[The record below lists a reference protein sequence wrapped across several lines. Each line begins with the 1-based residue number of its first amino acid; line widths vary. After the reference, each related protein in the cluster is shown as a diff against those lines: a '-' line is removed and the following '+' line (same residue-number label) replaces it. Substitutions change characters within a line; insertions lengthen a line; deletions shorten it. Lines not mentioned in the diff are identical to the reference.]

1 MKQRLTGVVL
11 LFGFLPVFYFGGCS
25 VQAALPISEPAP
37 IIKAPDYNETIGI
50 SVSTAPEPESESES
64 EKEVV
69 PGNSE
74 ATIDD
79 DNNPAPLSQF
89 QSQEESLPPIGAS
102 TEQKD
107 YIITHMGN
115 AESQPDWAP
124 LPASPFYPVPAQY
137 LKVID
142 SILEE
147 YQTETDNLFLLPEGS
162 PVPNRNDLFQVE
174 KEEDQI
180 IAHLLL
186 NRLEGSVLEL
196 YFQEQEDG
204 IFYQKARVTTRTIDP
219 TKQTVLYNTPQ
230 RAEDDLAWAIV
241 QITSLPQEQWENLL
255 RDTELYDRLFE
266 GQYHT
271 LLSTPIQKEITYGG
285 NNDENPCMKLEFLF
299 EDTTGDSGE
308 SILFQYRLDRNNC
321 WTLDKVGPVSI
332 PEESLPE

>member
-50 SVSTAPEPESESES
+50 SVSTAPEPESESE
-64 EKEVV
+64 KEVV

-74 ATIDD
+74 DTIDY
-79 DNNPAPLSQF
+79 NSTSAPLSQ
-89 QSQEESLPPIGAS
+89 SQEELSLPIGTS

-115 AESQPDWAP
+115 ADSQPDWAP
-124 LPASPFYPVPAQY
+124 LPPSPFYPVPAEY
-137 LKVID
+137 RKAID
-142 SILEE
+142 YVLEE
-147 YQTETDNLFLLPEGS
+147 YQAGTDNLFLLPEGS
-162 PVPNRNDLFQVE
+162 SVPSRNDLFQVE

-204 IFYQKARVTTRTIDP
+204 ISYQKARVTTRTIDP

-230 RAEDDLAWAIV
+230 RAEDDLAWAIA
-241 QITSLPQEQWENLL
+241 QITGLPQEQWENLL
-255 RDTELYDRLFE
+255 RDTELYNHLFE
-266 GQYHT
+266 EEYHN
-271 LLSTPIQKEITYGG
+271 LVSTPIQKEVTYGG
-285 NNDENPCMKLEFLF
+285 NNDEHPCLKLEFLL
-299 EDTTGDSGE
+299 EDNTGDSGE

>member
-37 IIKAPDYNETIGI
+37 IIKAPDYDETIGI
-50 SVSTAPEPESESES
+50 SVSTAPEPESESE
-64 EKEVV
+64 KEVV

-74 ATIDD
+74 TPLD
-79 DNNPAPLSQF
+79 DNSTSAPLSQ
-89 QSQEESLPPIGAS
+89 SKEELSLPIGTS

-115 AESQPDWAP
+115 ADSQPVWAP
-124 LPASPFYPVPAQY
+124 LPSSPFYPVPTEY
-137 LKVID
+137 LKAID
-142 SILEE
+142 YVLEE
-147 YQTETDNLFLLPEGS
+147 YQAGTDNLFLLPEGS
-162 PVPNRNDLFQVE
+162 SVPSRNDLFQVE

-204 IFYQKARVTTRTIDP
+204 ISYQKARVTTRTIDP

-230 RAEDDLAWAIV
+230 RAEDDLTWAIA
-241 QITSLPQEQWENLL
+241 QITGLPQEQWENLL
-255 RDTELYDRLFE
+255 RDTELYNHLFE
-266 GQYHT
+266 EEYHN
-271 LLSTPIQKEITYGG
+271 LVSTPIQKEVTYGG
-285 NNDENPCMKLEFLF
+285 NNDEHPCMKLEFLL
-299 EDTTGDSGE
+299 EDNTGDSVE